1 MGRTLLI
8 GNPGSSWHEWLK
20 EHRRSRPFL
29 CLDPADPIQ
38 GVPAQLCLF
47 VGGKPVVSRF
57 YGSLDAQRAPHIL
70 PTLAS
75 QAIEMAPDDLVVQL
89 FPYRPLPLLRHVT
102 VLIAQLLRP
111 TEILV
116 AKGTDLEQSGFPVG
130 PSEVE
135 IESAFPPLVQI
146 AQRKAQ
152 WLRLFEGCQK
162 HGFDLRKVSIEGVRL
177 GTGTRLTNE
186 ERQKAQLKDVV
197 YAERAGGTLFA
208 VTDVD
213 VEESDVASALD
224 FTGCTR
230 AQFVAPGLYRNLLCS
245 FAKQSG
251 EDFGMGILTDID
263 WESLRAYA
271 LSTAIPPAPIRIL
284 RIGALRVDSNGRELG
299 EVRPWQV

>member
-1 MGRTLLI
+1 L
-8 GNPGSSWHEWLK
+8 
-20 EHRRSRPFL
+20 
-29 CLDPADPIQ
+29 
-38 GVPAQLCLF
+38 V
-47 VGGKPVVSRF
+47 
-57 YGSLDAQRAPHIL
+57 
-70 PTLAS
+70 S

>member
-8 GNPGSSWHEWLK
+8 GNPGSSWREWLK
-20 EHRRSRPFL
+20 EHRGTRPFL

-38 GVPAQLCLF
+38 GIPGQLCLF
-47 VGGKPVVSRF
+47 VAGKPIISRF
-57 YGSLDAQRAPHIL
+57 YGSLDPQRAPHIL
-70 PTLAS
+70 PSLLA
-75 QAIEMAPDDLVVQL
+75 QALEKEPDDLIVQL
-89 FPYRPLPLLRHVT
+89 FPYRPLPLLRHMAM
-102 VLIAQLLRP
+102 LIAQQLRP

-116 AKGTDLEQSGFPVG
+116 AQNTELDQGGFPIG

-135 IESAFPPLVQI
+135 IDSAFPPLVQM

-152 WLRLFEGCQK
+152 WLRLFEGCEK
-162 HGFDLRKVSIEGVRL
+162 HTFDLRKVSTEGIRL
-177 GTGTRLTNE
+177 GTGIRLNTE
-186 ERQKAQLKDVV
+186 ERQRAHLKDVL

-208 VTDVD
+208 VTDLD
-213 VEESDVASALD
+213 VEESDVAAALD

-245 FAKQSG
+245 FAKQTG

-263 WESLRAYA
+263 WQSMRGYA
-271 LSTAIPPAPIRIL
+271 LCNAVPPAPIRIL
-284 RIGALRVDSNGRELG
+284 RIGALRVDSDGRELG